1 MIKDKLIAKI
11 IESEKMLDTL
21 FIKQGTIYT
30 FLNPVSYLDAQKN
43 IDLFL
48 SFDGVFSDG
57 VLLANTIK
65 GLYGIDVS
73 RNSFD
78 MTSVAPRLFDY
89 AIKNQKTIYIVA
101 SKDFEVK
108 KAVSILSENYPN
120 LKIIG
125 YRNGYF
131 KDDSEMDMA
140 ISKIKDLSPD
150 YLIVG
155 MGILKQ
161 EYFLLRAKKSGF
173 KGIGFSCGGFIHQ
186 TSKNLI
192 NYYPNWVDKHDFRFL
207 YRMLKEPHTR
217 RRYFRASFV
226 FPIVSFKNK
235 YFSKKPNNK
244 N

>member
-1 MIKDKLIAKI
+1 MIKDRLIAKI
-11 IESEKMLDTL
+11 IESEKMLDVL
-21 FIKQGTIYT
+21 FEKQGTIYT

-43 IDLFL
+43 IDLFE

-78 MTSVAPRLFDY
+78 MTSIAPRLFEY
-89 AIKNQKTIYIVA
+89 AIKNEKSIYIVA
-101 SKDFEVK
+101 SRESEVK
-108 KAVSILSENYPN
+108 RAISILYDNYPG

-131 KDDSEMDMA
+131 KDDNDIDSA
-140 ISKIKDLSPD
+140 ISQIIELSPD

-155 MGILKQ
+155 MGIVKQ
-161 EYFLLRAKKSGF
+161 EQFLLRAKNSGF

-192 NYYPNWVDKHDFRFL
+192 NYYPSWVDKHDFRFL

-217 RRYFRASFV
+217 KRYFRASFV
-226 FPIVSFKNK
+226 FPLISFKNK
-235 YFSKKPNNK
+235 FFSKKK
-244 N
+244 

>member
-1 MIKDKLIAKI
+1 MIKDRLVEKI
-11 IESEKMLDTL
+11 VESEKMLDTL
-21 FIKQGTIYT
+21 FEKQGTIFT

-43 IDLFL
+43 IDLFT

-57 VLLANTIK
+57 ALLANTIK

-78 MTSVAPRLFDY
+78 MTSVAPKLFEY
-89 AIKNQKTIYIVA
+89 AIKMDKSIYVVA
-101 SKDFEVK
+101 SKDSEVK
-108 KAVSILSENYPN
+108 KAISILRENYPK

-131 KDDSEMDMA
+131 KDDGEMDAA
-140 ISKIKDLSPD
+140 ISKIIDLSPD

-155 MGILKQ
+155 MGVVKQ
-161 EYFLLRAKKSGF
+161 EMFLLRAKKAGF

-192 NYYPNWVDKHDFRFL
+192 NYYPSWIDKHDFRFL

-235 YFSKKPNNK
+235 FFSKKNSK
-244 N
+244 K

>member
-1 MIKDKLIAKI
+1 MIKDRLIAKI

-21 FIKQGTIYT
+21 FEKQGTIYT

-43 IDLFL
+43 VDLFE

-78 MTSVAPRLFDY
+78 MTSIAPRLFEY
-89 AIKNQKTIYIVA
+89 AITNEKSIYIVA
-101 SKDFEVK
+101 SRESEVK
-108 KAVSILSENYPN
+108 RAISILYDNYPG

-131 KDDSEMDMA
+131 KDDDDIDSA
-140 ISKIKDLSPD
+140 ISKIINLSPD

-155 MGILKQ
+155 MGIVKQ
-161 EYFLLRAKKSGF
+161 EQFLLRAKNSGF

-217 RRYFRASFV
+217 KRYFRASFV
-226 FPIVSFKNK
+226 FPLVSFKNK
-235 YFSKKPNNK
+235 FFSKKK
-244 N
+244 

>member
-1 MIKDKLIAKI
+1 MIKDRLIAKI
-11 IESEKMLDTL
+11 IGSEKMLDTL
-21 FIKQGTIYT
+21 FEKQGTIYT

-43 IDLFL
+43 VDLFE

-78 MTSVAPRLFDY
+78 MTSIAPRLFEY
-89 AIKNQKTIYIVA
+89 AITNEKSIYIVA
-101 SKDFEVK
+101 SRESEVK
-108 KAVSILSENYPN
+108 RAISILYDNYPG

-131 KDDSEMDMA
+131 KDDDDIDSA
-140 ISKIKDLSPD
+140 ISKIINLSPD

-155 MGILKQ
+155 MGIVKQ
-161 EYFLLRAKKSGF
+161 EQFLLRAKNSGF

-217 RRYFRASFV
+217 KRYFRASFV
-226 FPIVSFKNK
+226 FPLVSFKNK
-235 YFSKKPNNK
+235 FFSKKK
-244 N
+244 

>member
-1 MIKDKLIAKI
+1 MIKDRLIAKI
-11 IESEKMLDTL
+11 VESENMLDTL
-21 FIKQGTIYT
+21 FEKQGAIYT

-43 IDLFL
+43 VDLFT

-65 GLYGIDVS
+65 NLYGVDVS

-78 MTSVAPRLFDY
+78 MTSIAPRLFEY
-89 AIKNQKTIYIVA
+89 AIKNNKSVYIVA
-101 SKDFEVK
+101 SKDNEVQ
-108 KAVSILSENYPN
+108 KAISILNDNYPE
-120 LKIIG
+120 LRIVG

-131 KDDSEMDMA
+131 KDGDDIDTA
-140 ISKIKDLSPD
+140 IKQINELAPD
-150 YLIVG
+150 FLIVG
-155 MGILKQ
+155 MGIIKQ
-161 EYFLLRAKKSGF
+161 ESFLARAKNLGF
-173 KGIGFSCGGFIHQ
+173 QGIGFSCGGFIHQ

-235 YFSKKPNNK
+235 FFSKKNK
-244 N
+244 K

>member
-1 MIKDKLIAKI
+1 MIKDRLIAKI
-11 IESEKMLDTL
+11 IESEKMLDVL
-21 FIKQGTIYT
+21 FEKQGTIYT

-43 IDLFL
+43 IDLFE

-57 VLLANTIK
+57 ALLANTIK

-78 MTSVAPRLFDY
+78 MTSIAPRLFEY
-89 AIKNQKTIYIVA
+89 AIKNEKSIYIVA
-101 SKDFEVK
+101 SKECEVK
-108 KAVSILSENYPN
+108 RAISILCENYPGI
-120 LKIIG
+120 KIIG

-131 KDDSEMDMA
+131 KDENDIDST
-140 ISKIKDLSPD
+140 ISKIIELSPD

-155 MGILKQ
+155 MGIVKQ
-161 EYFLLRAKKSGF
+161 EHFLLRAKNSGF

-217 RRYFRASFV
+217 KRYFRASFV
-226 FPIVSFKNK
+226 FPLISFKNK
-235 YFSKKPNNK
+235 FFSKKK
-244 N
+244 

>member
-11 IESEKMLDTL
+11 VESEKLLDTL
-21 FIKQGTIYT
+21 FEKQGAIYT

-43 IDLFL
+43 VDLFT
-48 SFDGVFSDG
+48 SFDGIFSDG

-65 GLYGIDVS
+65 GLYNIEVS

-78 MTSVAPRLFDY
+78 MTSIAPKLFKD
-89 AIKNQKTIYIVA
+89 AIQNNKSIYIVA
-101 SKDFEVK
+101 SKEIEVK
-108 KAVSILSENYPN
+108 KAISILHENYPE
-120 LKIIG
+120 LRIVG
-125 YRNGYF
+125 FRNGYF
-131 KDDSEMDMA
+131 KDDQDKDAA
-140 ISKIKDLSPD
+140 ISHIIETAPD

-155 MGILKQ
+155 MGIVKQ
-161 EYFLLRAKKSGF
+161 EEFLLRAKNSGF

-217 RRYFRASFV
+217 KRYFRATFV
-226 FPIVSFKNK
+226 FPFVSFKNK
-235 YFSKKPNNK
+235 FFSKKGNK
-244 N
+244 